1 MSSEV
6 ASGEE
11 RPVAYGDEPPIVE
24 ELPSEHYGGGRLDWL
39 LGIAIVVP
47 VLALYAALGYAVY
60 LVARALV

>member
-6 ASGEE
+6 AYGEK
-11 RPVAYGDEPPIVE
+11 RPVAYGDEPPVVE
-24 ELPSEHYGGGRLDWL
+24 DLPAEDYGGGRLNWL